1 MIALIAAGG
10 AIFFLVL
17 TLLRFYAGPTLYDR
31 ALAVNS
37 VVAKAVLVCAALAA
51 ASGRAEAVDA
61 ALALTLGALVLNAAV
76 LKFYRAG
83 TFQAPLVRAGED

>member
-10 AIFFLVL
+10 ALFLLAV
-17 TLLRFYAGPTLYDR
+17 TLLRLYAGPTLYDR
-31 ALAVNS
+31 ALAVS
-37 VVAKAVLVCAALAA
+37 SIVAKAVLVCAALAA
-51 ASGRAEAVDA
+51 ASGRTEAVDA

-76 LKFYRAG
+76 FKFFRAG